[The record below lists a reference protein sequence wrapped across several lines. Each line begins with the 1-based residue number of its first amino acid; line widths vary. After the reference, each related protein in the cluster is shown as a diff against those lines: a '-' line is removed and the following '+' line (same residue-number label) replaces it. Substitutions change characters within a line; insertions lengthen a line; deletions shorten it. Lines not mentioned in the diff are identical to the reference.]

1 MNTDSEKIVTE
12 VSRLESEIA
21 GLCKAY
27 VRSSQVFPTLLHLPQ
42 KCNGSFSVYSPFWHS
57 LALQRVARG

>member
-1 MNTDSEKIVTE
+1 MNTDSEKIVIE

-42 KCNGSFSVYSPFWHS
+42 KCNGSFSGLFTF
-57 LALQRVARG
+57 LA